1 MQRESLE
8 EGLLPGS
15 SLDQA
20 KHVPQFDEDSSATP
34 VVFFSSFIAL
44 CGSFAFGC
52 CSGFSSPAESGILKD
67 LGISIAAYS
76 VFASLMT
83 IGGLTGALVSG
94 KIADLIGR
102 RGAMWLSDL
111 FFIVGWLAI
120 AFSKDYTETF
130 QRLSEDRIFNLFQ
143 HRYAYSLIVGVGLM
157 SLQQLGGVN
166 SITYYASSIFQE
178 IPTVVASVILT
189 DKSGRRPLLMVSA
202 TGMCLSGFI
211 IGLSFWLQNLQQWK
225 EISSNLVYIGILVYI
240 LTHLI
245 GMGPLPTVLMS
256 EIFPI
261 NVKGSAGSLLIFI
274 NNISEW
280 IVTYSFN
287 FMMEWSAAATFFIF
301 SGICGLTVLFI
312 AKLVPETK
320 GRTLEEIQTSMTL

>member
-8 EGLLPGS
+8 EGLIPGS

-52 CSGFSSPAESGILKD
+52 CSGFSSPAESGILND

-143 HRYAYSLIVGVGLM
+143 RRYAYSLIVGVGLM

-178 IPTVVASVILT
+178 VRKVGTISLAIIQ
-189 DKSGRRPLLMVSA
+189 VSA

-261 NVKGSAGSLLIFI
+261 NVKGSAGSLLIFV

>member
-1 MQRESLE
+1 MCSCTNKISWSVQLMSACGCSLIYVL
-8 EGLLPGS
+8 GNVIPWRSLALLGNILLLAS
-15 SLDQA
+15 SI
-20 KHVPQFDEDSSATP
+20 VPCL
-34 VVFFSSFIAL
+34 VHFF
-44 CGSFAFGC
+44 G
-52 CSGFSSPAESGILKD
+52 
-67 LGISIAAYS
+67 
-76 VFASLMT
+76 
-83 IGGLTGALVSG
+83 
-94 KIADLIGR
+94 
-102 RGAMWLSDL
+102 L
-111 FFIVGWLAI
+111 FFIPESPRWLVKIGRHKEVYA
-120 AFSKDYTETF
+120 TL
-130 QRLSEDRIFNLFQ
+130 QRLRGKNVDISHEAANIKVKFKF
-143 HRYAYSLIVGVGLM
+143 YLIETEFLMYLKTVGVGLM

-178 IPTVVASVILT
+178 VNFSRKVGTISLAIIQIPTVVASVILT

-261 NVKGSAGSLLIFI
+261 NVKGSAGSLLIFV

-287 FMMEWSAAATFFIF
+287 FMMEWSAAGT
-301 SGICGLTVLFI
+301 
-312 AKLVPETK
+312 
-320 GRTLEEIQTSMTL
+320 

>member
-102 RGAMWLSDL
+102 RG
-111 FFIVGWLAI
+111 
-120 AFSKDYTETF
+120 
-130 QRLSEDRIFNLFQ
+130 
-143 HRYAYSLIVGVGLM
+143 
-157 SLQQLGGVN
+157 
-166 SITYYASSIFQE
+166 
-178 IPTVVASVILT
+178 
-189 DKSGRRPLLMVSA
+189 
-202 TGMCLSGFI
+202 
-211 IGLSFWLQNLQQWK
+211 NLQQWK
-225 EISSNLVYIGILVYI
+225 EISSNLVYIGIL
-240 LTHLI
+240 
-245 GMGPLPTVLMS
+245 
-256 EIFPI
+256 IFPI

>member
-34 VVFFSSFIAL
+34 VVFFSSFITL

-102 RGAMWLSDL
+102 RG
-111 FFIVGWLAI
+111 
-120 AFSKDYTETF
+120 DYTETF
-130 QRLSEDRIFNLFQ
+130 QRLSEDIIFNLFQ
-143 HRYAYSLIVGVGLM
+143 RRYAYSLIVGVGLM

-245 GMGPLPTVLMS
+245 GMGMLPTVLMS

-261 NVKGSAGSLLIFI
+261 NVKGSAGSLLIFL
-274 NNISEW
+274 NSISEW

-312 AKLVPETK
+312 AKLVQETK